1 MNKLREFRKHTG
13 LTQKQLAEKLGISE
27 SYYSQIENNKRRL
40 SLRTALNITTILELM
55 PSDIF
60 LLDNFALRQE

>member
-40 SLRTALNITTILELM
+40 SLRTALNITTILDLM
-55 PSDIF
+55 PTDIF
-60 LLDNFALRQE
+60 LLDSFAKCQE